1 MHKDLPESDG
11 FPADF
16 LFVGLFTN
24 CLLLFGFLNWSNRA
38 KSGTIAKKNTRPPC
52 AVAARKSAGRSID
65 LQYRVLAEKL
75 KEAAASVLPVTAIVA
90 VLCLAL
96 VRVDVGL
103 MLSFLLGSGLLIL
116 GMGLFTLGAELSMS
130 RIGNLIGAKMT
141 KSRKLWFIL
150 AVSFL
155 LGVAITMAE
164 PDLQVLATNV
174 PAIDKTVLIV
184 TVSVGVGLFLM
195 LCMVRILF
203 SVSLRLLLIVFY
215 ALLFLGAFLS
225 DAGFLSVAF
234 DSGGV
239 TTGPMT
245 VPFIMALGVGV
256 ASIRSDENA
265 KADSFGLVALCSIG
279 PVLAVMLLG
288 ALYPTDTQADV
299 GMVIQGVETSVE
311 LGGTYLRSLPTYMLE
326 VAMAL
331 LPIFV
336 FFLLFQVF
344 SLHLR
349 KLPLTKII
357 LGVGYTFLG
366 LVLFLTG
373 VNVGFSPLGY
383 VLGRELVSGGL
394 SVLLI
399 PLAMLMGWFIIDA
412 EPAVHILNKQVEE
425 LTSGAI
431 SAKAMGLSLSVA
443 VALAN
448 GLAMVRVLTGL
459 PILYFL
465 VPGYAIAL
473 GLSFFVPRTFTAIAF
488 DSGGVASGPLTA
500 TFMLPLAMGACTA
513 LGGNVM
519 TDAFG
524 LVALV
529 AMMPLITV
537 QVMGGIYVL
546 KSRRAEEPPV
556 LPHFG
561 ENEIIELWEAV

>member
-1 MHKDLPESDG
+1 MQ
-11 FPADF
+11 
-16 LFVGLFTN
+16 
-24 CLLLFGFLNWSNRA
+24 C
-38 KSGTIAKKNTRPPC
+38 
-52 AVAARKSAGRSID
+52 
-65 LQYRVLAEKL
+65 RVLAEKL

-103 MLSFLLGSGLLIL
+103 MLSVLLGSGLLIL

-279 PVLAVMLLG
+279 PVMAVMLLG
-288 ALYPTDTQADV
+288 AIYPTDTQADV
-299 GMVIQGVETSVE
+299 GMVIGGFETTVE
-311 LGGTYLRSLPTYMLE
+311 LGGAYLRSLPTYMLE

-344 SLHLR
+344 SLRLR
-349 KLPLTKII
+349 RLPLTKIVM
-357 LGVGYTFLG
+357 GVGYTFLG

-383 VLGRELVSGGL
+383 VLGKELVTSGL
-394 SVLLI
+394 SALLI

-465 VPGYAIAL
+465 LPGYAVAL

-513 LGGNVM
+513 LGGNLM

-546 KSRRAEEPPV
+546 KSRTKTDAPV
-556 LPHFG
+556 LPSFG

>member
-1 MHKDLPESDG
+1 M
-11 FPADF
+11 
-16 LFVGLFTN
+16 
-24 CLLLFGFLNWSNRA
+24 
-38 KSGTIAKKNTRPPC
+38 
-52 AVAARKSAGRSID
+52 
-65 LQYRVLAEKL
+65 QYRVLAEKL

-279 PVLAVMLLG
+279 PVMAVMLLG
-288 ALYPTDTQADV
+288 AIYPTDTQADV
-299 GMVIQGVETSVE
+299 GMVIGGFETTVE
-311 LGGTYLRSLPTYMLE
+311 LGGAYLRSLPTYMLE

-344 SLHLR
+344 SLRLR
-349 KLPLTKII
+349 KLPLTKIVM
-357 LGVGYTFLG
+357 GVGYTFLG

-383 VLGRELVSGGL
+383 VLGKELVTSGL
-394 SVLLI
+394 FALLI

-465 VPGYAIAL
+465 LPGYAVAL

-546 KSRRAEEPPV
+546 KSRTKTDAPV
-556 LPHFG
+556 LPSFG

>member
-1 MHKDLPESDG
+1 M
-11 FPADF
+11 
-16 LFVGLFTN
+16 
-24 CLLLFGFLNWSNRA
+24 
-38 KSGTIAKKNTRPPC
+38 
-52 AVAARKSAGRSID
+52 
-65 LQYRVLAEKL
+65 QYRVLAEKL

-103 MLSFLLGSGLLIL
+103 MLSFLLGSGLLIV

-141 KSRKLWFIL
+141 KSQKLWFVL
-150 AVSFL
+150 GVSFL

-174 PAIDKTVLIV
+174 PAIDKTVLVV
-184 TVSVGVGLFLM
+184 TVSVGVGFFLM
-195 LCMVRILF
+195 LCMARILF
-203 SVSLRLLLIVFY
+203 SISLRLLLIIFY
-215 ALLFLGAFLS
+215 AIVFIGAFLS

-288 ALYPTDTQADV
+288 AIYPTDTQADV
-299 GMVIQGVETSVE
+299 SMIIGGFKTSVD
-311 LGGTYLRSLPTYMLE
+311 LGFAYLHSLPDYLLE

-349 KLPLTKII
+349 KLPLMRII

-383 VLGRELVSGGL
+383 VLGREIVSSNL
-394 SVLLI
+394 SGLLI

-465 VPGYAIAL
+465 VPGYAVAL

-513 LGGNVM
+513 LDGNVM

-524 LVALV
+524 IVALV

-546 KSRRAEEPPV
+546 KSKQKTQAPAMPS
-556 LPHFG
+556 FG

>member
-1 MHKDLPESDG
+1 M
-11 FPADF
+11 
-16 LFVGLFTN
+16 N
-24 CLLLFGFLNWSNRA
+24 
-38 KSGTIAKKNTRPPC
+38 
-52 AVAARKSAGRSID
+52 
-65 LQYRVLAEKL
+65 LQYRVLAQKL

-279 PVLAVMLLG
+279 PVMAVMLLG
-288 ALYPTDTQADV
+288 AIYPTDTQADV
-299 GMVIQGVETSVE
+299 NMVIGGFETTVE
-311 LGGTYLRSLPTYMLE
+311 LGGAYLRSLPTYMLE

-344 SLHLR
+344 SLRLR
-349 KLPLTKII
+349 KLPLTKIVM
-357 LGVGYTFLG
+357 GVGYTFLG

-383 VLGRELVSGGL
+383 VLGKELVTSGL
-394 SVLLI
+394 SALLI

-465 VPGYAIAL
+465 LPGYAVAL

-546 KSRRAEEPPV
+546 KSRTKTDAPV
-556 LPHFG
+556 LPSFG

>member
-1 MHKDLPESDG
+1 M
-11 FPADF
+11 
-16 LFVGLFTN
+16 
-24 CLLLFGFLNWSNRA
+24 
-38 KSGTIAKKNTRPPC
+38 
-52 AVAARKSAGRSID
+52 
-65 LQYRVLAEKL
+65 QYRVLAEKL

-279 PVLAVMLLG
+279 PVMAVMLLG
-288 ALYPTDTQADV
+288 AIYPTDTQTDV
-299 GMVIQGVETSVE
+299 NMVIGGFETTVE
-311 LGGTYLRSLPTYMLE
+311 LGGAYLRSLPTYMLE

-344 SLHLR
+344 SLRLR
-349 KLPLTKII
+349 RLPLTKIVM
-357 LGVGYTFLG
+357 GVGYTFLG

-383 VLGRELVSGGL
+383 VLGKELVTSGL
-394 SVLLI
+394 SALLI

-465 VPGYAIAL
+465 LPGYAVAL

-500 TFMLPLAMGACTA
+500 TFMLPLAMGACTT

-546 KSRRAEEPPV
+546 KSRTKTDAPV
-556 LPHFG
+556 LPSFG

>member
-1 MHKDLPESDG
+1 M
-11 FPADF
+11 
-16 LFVGLFTN
+16 
-24 CLLLFGFLNWSNRA
+24 
-38 KSGTIAKKNTRPPC
+38 
-52 AVAARKSAGRSID
+52 
-65 LQYRVLAEKL
+65 QYRVLAEKL

-130 RIGNLIGAKMT
+130 RVGNLIGAKMT

-279 PVLAVMLLG
+279 PVMAVMLLG
-288 ALYPTDTQADV
+288 AIYPTDTQADV
-299 GMVIQGVETSVE
+299 NMVIGGFETTVE
-311 LGGTYLRSLPTYMLE
+311 LGGAYLRSLPTYMLE

-344 SLHLR
+344 SLRLR
-349 KLPLTKII
+349 RLPLTKIVM
-357 LGVGYTFLG
+357 GVGYTFLG

-383 VLGRELVSGGL
+383 VLGKELVTSGL
-394 SVLLI
+394 SALLI
-399 PLAMLMGWFIIDA
+399 PLAMLMGSFIIDA

-465 VPGYAIAL
+465 LPGYAVAL

-546 KSRRAEEPPV
+546 KSRTKTDAPV
-556 LPHFG
+556 LPSFG